1 MTALGHLAT
10 SGTPTDTSGR
20 SSGIQVTDQNQTDA
34 ASRSHLRCSSS
45 TSPPGASSRACSTD
59 CSLDTAGDGLLATF
73 DGPARA
79 VRCATAIV
87 AAVRTLGLE
96 IRAGVHT
103 GEIERAGSD
112 IRGIAVHL
120 GARIA
125 ALAEPGEVLVSSTVK
140 DIVAG
145 SGIGF
150 DERGEHELKGV
161 PGEWRLFAARD

>member
-1 MTALGHLAT
+1 M
-10 SGTPTDTSGR
+10 
-20 SSGIQVTDQNQTDA
+20 
-34 ASRSHLRCSSS
+34 
-45 TSPPGASSRACSTD
+45 RAQ
-59 CSLDTAGDGLLATF
+59 LVRFRGEEIDTAGDGLLATF

-125 ALAEPGEVLVSSTVK
+125 ALAGPGEVLVSSTVK

-150 DERGEHELKGV
+150 EARGEHELKGV